1 MAAVTRLL
9 SDEGYMAEGT
19 ASGETGTLIE
29 HNCAIQAVAQRF
41 PEICA
46 AEARFLAAALGAE
59 VDRHEHILSG
69 CSACEYRVRFSATD
83 ASGADEP
90 QSRENS

>member
-1 MAAVTRLL
+1 MAAVTQLL

-19 ASGETGTLIE
+19 TSAGSGTLVE

-46 AEARFLAAALGAE
+46 AEARFLAAALDADI
-59 VDRHEHILSG
+59 DRHEHILSG
-69 CSACEYRVRFSATD
+69 CSACEYRVQFPRQCI
-83 ASGADEP
+83 GG
-90 QSRENS
+90 R